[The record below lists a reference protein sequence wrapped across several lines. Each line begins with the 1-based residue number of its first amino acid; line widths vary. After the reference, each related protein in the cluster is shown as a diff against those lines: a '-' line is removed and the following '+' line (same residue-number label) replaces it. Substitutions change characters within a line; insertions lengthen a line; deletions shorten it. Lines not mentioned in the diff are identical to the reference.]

1 MLIIEGHVQ
10 DIEDVTDEELDH
22 TKDEDD
28 AIINLVEDNQPFD
41 VDYVVDRPTDDDD
54 DDDDDEVV
62 RYSLINTLN
71 KILKISVY
79 CSGEHCINL
88 QLMN

>member
-54 DDDDDEVV
+54 DDDDDEVF
-62 RYSLINTLN
+62 R
-71 KILKISVY
+71 
-79 CSGEHCINL
+79 
-88 QLMN
+88 

>member
-1 MLIIEGHVQ
+1 MLIIEGHIQ

-62 RYSLINTLN
+62 RFSIINTSN
-71 KILKISVY
+71 KIWKISVHILFRRALHNY
-79 CSGEHCINL
+79 SF
-88 QLMN
+88 